1 MSLRVGAPP
10 RPRIRYGRRP
20 GAYGIVLCRG
30 GLLLTV
36 DPGGE
41 VQLPGGGIDAGESPE
56 HALRREALEETGWA
70 VRPLR
75 RIALRRR
82 FDWIE
87 EETRHAEK
95 VMHIHLARALRRL
108 GPPSEP
114 GHAALILSWQE
125 AAARLAP
132 PGEGE
137 IAAAL
142 AGIIARQRFGNA

>member
-10 RPRIRYGRRP
+10 RPGIRYGRRP
-20 GAYGIVLCRG
+20 GAYGVVLCRG

-41 VQLPGGGIDAGESPE
+41 AQLPGGGMDPGESPE
-56 HALRREALEETGWA
+56 AALRREALEETGWI

-82 FDWIE
+82 FDWIDE
-87 EETRHAEK
+87 ERRFAEK
-95 VMHIHLARALRRL
+95 IMHVHLARALRRT

-114 GHAALILSWQE
+114 GHAALVLGWD
-125 AAARLAP
+125 AAIARLAP
-132 PGEGE
+132 PGKAELV
-137 IAAAL
+137 ASLRRTSRASTL
-142 AGIIARQRFGNA
+142 R